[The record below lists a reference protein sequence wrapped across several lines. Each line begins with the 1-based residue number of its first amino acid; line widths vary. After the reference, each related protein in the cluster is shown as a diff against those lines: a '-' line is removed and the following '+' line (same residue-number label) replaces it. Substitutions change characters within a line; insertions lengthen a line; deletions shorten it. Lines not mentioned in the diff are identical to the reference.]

1 MKNTRLKLAVLMISM
16 LQPIIAAA
24 SSVLAEIQKQFVNVN
39 ENWIQQLISIPFL
52 VTVPATIVAGRL
64 SLRFSKKKLLLFGIG
79 LSTAAGVF
87 PVFVSSFTMI
97 FISRILVG
105 IGVGFVI
112 PFMTGLIADFF
123 LGHERDHLF
132 GLQGTFVNLG
142 SILFFFI
149 GGILGAINW
158 HYNFLVFLVGLVI
171 FPIVLLFLPRQ
182 GIIEPHSSD
191 KSPFVKKI
199 IPICLAMFGI
209 QMIGNTFALNLS
221 FVISESK
228 IGDASVTGL
237 IISFTSLGGLL
248 SGLFYQ
254 KILSVAHRFV
264 PTIAIVLLSVGM
276 LIASLSYSTGLM
288 IVAAFCIG
296 SGSALIVAAYLT
308 RISNRIS
315 SESTTI
321 AMSFLLATISLGV
334 FASPIYAMFIKLL
347 PIFTQSRSIFS
358 ISSITLACFAIGSVI
373 LTIIRQERVSL
384 DP

>member
-24 SSVLAEIQKQFVNVN
+24 SSVLAEIQQHFANVS
-39 ENWIQQLISIPFL
+39 ENWVQQLISIPFL
-52 VTVPATIVAGRL
+52 VTVPATILSGRL
-64 SLRFSKKKLLLFGIG
+64 SLRFSKKMLLLFGIG
-79 LSTAAGVF
+79 LSTAAGVS
-87 PVFVSSFTMI
+87 PIFVSDFTLI

-123 LGHERDHLF
+123 HGYERDHLF

-149 GGILGAINW
+149 GGLLGAINW
-158 HYNFLVFLVGLVI
+158 HYNFLVFLVGLAI
-171 FPIVLLFLPRQ
+171 FPMVLLFLPKQ
-182 GIIEPHSSD
+182 GVVETQSSA
-191 KSPFVKKI
+191 KKPFVKKI
-199 IPICLAMFGI
+199 IPICLAMFGF
-209 QMIGNTFALNLS
+209 QMIGNSFALNLS

-228 IGDASVTGL
+228 IGDASITGL

-248 SGLFYQ
+248 SGLFYR

-264 PTIAIVLLSVGM
+264 STIAIALLGIGM
-276 LIASLSYSTGLM
+276 LIASLSYSAGLM

-315 SESTTI
+315 SESRTV

-347 PIFTQSRSIFS
+347 PFFSQSRSIFAF
-358 ISSITLACFAIGSVI
+358 SSIAMACSAILSVI
-373 LTIIRQERVSL
+373 LTLTRR
-384 DP
+384 D

>member
-39 ENWIQQLISIPFL
+39 ENWVQQLISIPFL

-64 SLRFSKKKLLLFGIG
+64 SLRFSKKNLLLFGIG

-87 PVFVSSFTMI
+87 PVFVNSFTLI

-158 HYNFLVFLVGLVI
+158 HYNFLVFLVGLVD
-171 FPIVLLFLPRQ
+171 F
-182 GIIEPHSSD
+182 SD
-191 KSPFVKKI
+191 CTPVFTK
-199 IPICLAMFGI
+199 A
-209 QMIGNTFALNLS
+209 
-221 FVISESK
+221 
-228 IGDASVTGL
+228 GD
-237 IISFTSLGGLL
+237 
-248 SGLFYQ
+248 Y
-254 KILSVAHRFV
+254 
-264 PTIAIVLLSVGM
+264 
-276 LIASLSYSTGLM
+276 
-288 IVAAFCIG
+288 
-296 SGSALIVAAYLT
+296 
-308 RISNRIS
+308 
-315 SESTTI
+315 
-321 AMSFLLATISLGV
+321 
-334 FASPIYAMFIKLL
+334 
-347 PIFTQSRSIFS
+347 
-358 ISSITLACFAIGSVI
+358 
-373 LTIIRQERVSL
+373 
-384 DP
+384 